1 MQEGAQWHGREL
13 NPAQPAMPA
22 VDCPSPSPAPAMAI
36 EIERKYLVADPS
48 VVVGRTGVR
57 MAQGYIADNGMW
69 VRVRIAGNDGF
80 LTLKGPSRGLSRA
93 EFEYAIPLADAQALL
108 ADHCAHGA
116 LEKVRY
122 IVPVEGFDFEVDVF
136 EGPLA
141 GLVTAEIEL
150 ASEGVQPPTPA
161 WLGAEVTEDL
171 RYSNAQLA
179 KARRI
184 PQPATL
190 G

>member
-1 MQEGAQWHGREL
+1 
-13 NPAQPAMPA
+13 
-22 VDCPSPSPAPAMAI
+22 MAI

-48 VVVGRTGVR
+48 VVAGRTGVR

-69 VRVRIAGNDGF
+69 VRVRIAGSAGF

-93 EFEYAIPLADAQALL
+93 EFEYPIPLADAEALL

-116 LEKVRY
+116 LDKVRY
-122 IVPVEGFDFEVDVF
+122 IVPVDGFDFEVDVF

-141 GLVTAEIEL
+141 GLVTAEVEL
-150 ASEGVQPPTPA
+150 AGEDVQPPAPA
-161 WLGAEVTEDL
+161 WLGAEVTADL

-179 KARRI
+179 KTRQV

-190 G
+190 PAAQHAR